1 MNQKLSITLP
11 SEMVAKINLEVE
23 AGRYASPSEML
34 QHAMQALT
42 REQDEH
48 TERISEIRSGIARA
62 LADPRPPVPAKEAFE
77 RLHAYVDRVFSD
89 K

>member
-1 MNQKLSITLP
+1 MNEKLSITLP
-11 SEMVAKINLEVE
+11 AEMIADINLQVE

-34 QHAMQALT
+34 QRAMRALA
-42 REQDEH
+42 REQEEH
-48 TERISEIRSGIARA
+48 DARLAEIRAGIARS

-77 RLHAYVDRVFSD
+77 RLHAYVDRIFSE